1 MTLPMHDILI
11 GPKEL
16 ARVKAGEV
24 VEVMTSKQ
32 MMVALV
38 LERHYDQ
45 TPLRNG
51 YELIPVTPAMIR
63 FIDDEGHTS
72 WIPVR
77 SPYVFSIALAA

>member
-1 MTLPMHDILI
+1 MTLPLHDILI
-11 GPKEL
+11 GPDEL
-16 ARVKAGEV
+16 ARIKAGEV
-24 VEVMTSKQ
+24 VELMTDKQ

-51 YELIPVTPAMIR
+51 SELIPITPGMIR
-63 FIDDEGHTS
+63 FVEDEGHTS

-77 SPYVFSIALAA
+77 SPYIFGIVLAA